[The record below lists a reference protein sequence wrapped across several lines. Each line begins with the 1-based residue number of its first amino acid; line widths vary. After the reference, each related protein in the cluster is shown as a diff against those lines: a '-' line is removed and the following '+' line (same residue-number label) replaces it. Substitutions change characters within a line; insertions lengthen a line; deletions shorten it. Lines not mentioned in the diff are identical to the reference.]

1 MENDICSSY
10 FQLYCEIFIYMRPVK
25 KDGPELQFYFT
36 VFACVNKSKNVSTSN
51 CQKAKKDGWV
61 ENNGFEPLTPCLQSR
76 CSSQL
81 S

>member
-51 CQKAKKDGWV
+51 CQRQKQTAVSKTKDL
-61 ENNGFEPLTPCLQSR
+61 NLQNGP
-76 CSSQL
+76 
-81 S
+81 

>member
-51 CQKAKKDGWV
+51 CQRQKQTAVSKTKDL
-61 ENNGFEPLTPCLQSR
+61 NLRNGP
-76 CSSQL
+76 
-81 S
+81 